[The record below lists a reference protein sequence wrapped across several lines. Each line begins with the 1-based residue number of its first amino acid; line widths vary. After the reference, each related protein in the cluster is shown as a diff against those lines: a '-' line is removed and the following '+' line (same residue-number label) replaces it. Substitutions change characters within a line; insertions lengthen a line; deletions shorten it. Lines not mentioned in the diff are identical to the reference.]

1 MPIMWH
7 VAAKRYLVA
16 TDPDYRKKNCPAVRS
31 AA

>member
-16 TDPDYRKKNCPAVRS
+16 TDPDYRKNCPAVRS